1 MRRLITTASLLLVF
15 SSSLALAAPI
25 YKWVDAH
32 GITHFGSEPP
42 SNHPVESVSTD
53 SFQPQLPEKS
63 AAQQDKEA
71 EQASSKTQAQIDR
84 DVRQKVAEETAALK
98 KYCAS
103 VRHNLAQLENNPR
116 VLAEVD
122 GKPTRLSEE
131 ERQAR
136 ITEMKQVIVERCTN
150 IQ

>member
-1 MRRLITTASLLLVF
+1 MRRLITTASLLLLF
-15 SSSLALAAPI
+15 SSLALAAPI
-25 YKWVDAH
+25 YKWVDAQ

-42 SNHPVESVSTD
+42 SGHQVERVSTNT
-53 SFQPQLPEKS
+53 FQPPLPEKS
-63 AAQQDKEA
+63 AEQLAAEA
-71 EQASSKTQAQIDR
+71 EQASSKQQAQIDR
-84 DVRQKVAEETAALK
+84 DVRKKVAEEAAALK
-98 KYCAS
+98 KYCAN

-136 ITEMKQVIVERCTN
+136 IKEMKQAILERCSN
-150 IQ
+150 VQ

>member
-1 MRRLITTASLLLVF
+1 MRRLITTASLLFLF
-15 SSSLALAAPI
+15 SSLALAAPI
-25 YKWVDAH
+25 YKWVDAQ

-42 SNHPVESVSTD
+42 SGKSVERVSTHT
-53 SFQPQLPEKS
+53 FQPPPPEKS
-63 AAQQDKEA
+63 AAQLAAEA
-71 EQASSKTQAQIDR
+71 EQASSKTQEQIDR
-84 DVRQKVAEETAALK
+84 EVRQQVAEEAAALK

-136 ITEMKQVIVERCTN
+136 IAEMKQAILERCSD

>member
-15 SSSLALAAPI
+15 SSLAIAAPI
-25 YKWVDAH
+25 YKWVDAQ
-32 GITHFGSEPP
+32 GVTHFGSEPP
-42 SNHPVESVSTD
+42 SDRPAESVSTN
-53 SFQPQLPEKS
+53 SFQPPLPEKS
-63 AAQQDKEA
+63 AAQLAKEA
-71 EQASSKTQAQIDR
+71 EQQSSKTQAQIDR
-84 DVRQKVAEETAALK
+84 EVRKQIAEETAALK
-98 KYCAS
+98 KYCEN

-116 VLAEVD
+116 VLAEID

-136 ITEMKQVIVERCTN
+136 IAEMKQVILERCTN

>member
-1 MRRLITTASLLLVF
+1 MRRLITTASLLLLF
-15 SSSLALAAPI
+15 SSLALAAPI
-25 YKWVDAH
+25 YKWVDAQ
-32 GITHFGSEPP
+32 GVTHFGSEPP
-42 SNHPVESVSTD
+42 SGQSVESVRTN
-53 SFQPQLPEKS
+53 SFQPPLPEKS
-63 AAQQDKEA
+63 AAQLATEA
-71 EQASSKTQAQIDR
+71 EQASAKTQAQVDS
-84 DVRQKVAEETAALK
+84 DVRKQVAEETAALK

-116 VLAEVD
+116 VLAEID

-136 ITEMKQVIVERCTN
+136 IKEMQQAITERCTN

>member
-1 MRRLITTASLLLVF
+1 MQRLITTASLLLVF
-15 SSSLALAAPI
+15 SSLALAAPI
-25 YKWVDAH
+25 YKWVDAQ

-42 SNHPVESVSTD
+42 RGQTVESVSTN
-53 SFQPQLPEKS
+53 SFQPPIPEKS
-63 AAQQDKEA
+63 AAQLAAEA
-71 EQASSKTQAQIDR
+71 EQASTKTQAQIDR
-84 DVRQKVAEETAALK
+84 DVRKQVAEEAAALK

-116 VLAEVD
+116 ILAEID

-136 ITEMKQVIVERCTN
+136 IAEMKQAILERCTD